1 MERLSGRYRVIAP
14 DLYGYGGTGHWPA
27 GREDLIEDE
36 AGIALEMVE
45 RGGGRAHLV
54 GHSYGGTV
62 AVRAALRHPQRVLSL
77 TLIEPTLFHLLPRVG
92 EHEAYE
98 EIRAV
103 ADPVLAWIAAGELEK
118 AAERFLDYWAGA
130 GALGRM
136 PAQQRAAVVDSM
148 RKLGYQWPFT
158 LGSDFPA
165 PADLG
170 RIAAPTLIVRGERT
184 TFAMRRLTEALR
196 SLLPGSQFV
205 EIAGAGHMSAVTH
218 ADAVNAALEGHLARH
233 NLSLAAA

>member
-1 MERLSGRYRVIAP
+1 MI
-14 DLYGYGGTGHWPA
+14 
-27 GREDLIEDE
+27 
-36 AGIALEMVE
+36 E

-92 EHEAYE
+92 EHEAYA

-103 ADPVLAWIAAGELEK
+103 ADPVLAWIAAGEREK

-136 PAQQRAAVVDSM
+136 PAEQRAAVVDSM

-158 LGSDFPA
+158 LGSEFPA
-165 PADLG
+165 PSDLG

-196 SLLPGSQFV
+196 SLLPASRFV
-205 EIAGAGHMSAVTH
+205 EIAAAGHMSAVTH
-218 ADAVNAALEGHLARH
+218 AGAVNAAVEGHLERH